1 MSIPRELPPAGVQ
14 RRWLRRTLLALAGL
28 ILVAAVAAGGFLSSF
43 GPVAAGYT
51 ATMGAVQMYGTG
63 DALETVVEE
72 RVRLPFG
79 LGGFLELEV
88 VDPDEPRVRARAFG
102 LFEAEATWRAGLGAT
117 RILEG
122 GRELPAA
129 IPDLVPPLSTD
140 EPWPAGDSLQLAP
153 LEPGLR
159 DRVEAAFERAFVDG
173 EGRSRGTHAACL
185 VVGGRLVHERYR
197 EGYDHLTPILGWSM
211 TKSVTGTL
219 IARLIELGRLEGV
232 GMRAPVPE
240 WQGEGDPRA
249 AITLEDLL
257 RMQSGLEFFAN
268 YELPW
273 ADSLQMLFIEA
284 DFGAF
289 AARKPLVHE
298 PGSVWSYS
306 DGTSNILARIVR
318 RHAGETLEE
327 QLRFPQEELFA
338 PLGMSTAT
346 LGVDPSGTWVGS
358 SFMLASARDWARYGQ
373 LHLDDGV
380 VDGRRLLPE
389 GWVEFAASVTAES
402 DGKSYGGAQLWRFDE
417 EELLDVRGQ
426 PVPAELGGVIYA
438 SGHDGQYVWIDRAR
452 GLVLVRL
459 GILEAGF
466 DPVGFVSEI
475 VSLFPER

>member
-1 MSIPRELPPAGVQ
+1 M
-14 RRWLRRTLLALAGL
+14 
-28 ILVAAVAAGGFLSSF
+28 
-43 GPVAAGYT
+43 AAGYT

-79 LGGFLELEV
+79 LGDFLELEV
-88 VDPDEPRVRARAFG
+88 VDPEEPRVRARAFG
-102 LFEAEATWRAGLGAT
+102 LFEAEATWRPGLGAT

-122 GRELPAA
+122 GDELPAA
-129 IPDLVPPLSTD
+129 LPDLVRPLSTD

-153 LEPGLR
+153 LELGVR
-159 DRVEAAFERAFVDG
+159 ARVEAAFEGAFLDA
-173 EGRSRGTHAACL
+173 EGRSCGTHAACL
-185 VVGGRLVHERYR
+185 AVGGQLVYERYR

-219 IARLIELGRLEGV
+219 IARLIELGRLEGI

-289 AARKPLVHE
+289 AANKPLVHE
-298 PGSVWSYS
+298 PGSVWYYS
-306 DGTSNILARIVR
+306 DGTSNILARIAR
-318 RHAGETLEE
+318 RHAGESFEE
-327 QLRFPQEELFA
+327 RLGFPQRELFA
-338 PLGMSTAT
+338 PLRMSTAT
-346 LGVDPSGTWVGS
+346 LSVDPSGTWVGS
-358 SFMLASARDWARYGQ
+358 SLMLASARDWARYGQ

-380 VDGRRLLPE
+380 VDGQRILPE
-389 GWVEFAASVTAES
+389 GWVDFASSVTAES
-402 DGKSYGGAQLWRFDE
+402 DGRSYGGAQFWRFDE
-417 EELLDVRGQ
+417 QELLDVSGR
-426 PVPAELGGVIYA
+426 PVPPELGGIFYA

-466 DPVGFVSEI
+466 DPVGFLSEI
-475 VSLFPER
+475 VNLFPVR